1 MSGVK
6 TISVPIN
13 LKVWMIT
20 SNKEDTMRFLEKVGE
35 QLKPIMEERGNFN
48 ELLKKQKK

>member
-13 LKVWMIT
+13 LNIRMIT
-20 SNKEDTMRFLEKVGE
+20 SNKEDKMRFLEKVGE
-35 QLKPIMEERGNFN
+35 
-48 ELLKKQKK
+48 